1 MSTNTSSNANAT
13 PSRPQRAK
21 GIVLGL
27 GLSLGLGAMAWAWAT
42 ADLAL
47 GPAVAVPVP
56 PPLPAGPG
64 PEGPF
69 VPVAPELDR
78 VVSLKGAEAAEVPEV
93 GADVGRRAPDFTL
106 PDLDGTPIALSALR
120 GRAVVLNFWA
130 SYCPPCRRE
139 MSAMAEAARDFP
151 EVLFVGINVGEPPEV
166 AGAFARQV
174 GADYPILRDARGAV
188 AVAYRVANLPA
199 TFFLDE
205 EGVIVDRAF
214 RALSADELRESVRK
228 LRRNP
233 Q

>member
-1 MSTNTSSNANAT
+1 MDTSTSANADANT
-13 PSRPQRAK
+13 PGPRGAK
-21 GIVLGL
+21 GIVWAL
-27 GLSLGLGAMAWAWAT
+27 GLSLGLGAMGWAWAT

-47 GPAVAVPVP
+47 GPAVAVP
-56 PPLPAGPG
+56 PPLPAGRG
-64 PEGPF
+64 PEGRF

-139 MSAMAEAARDFP
+139 MPAMAEAARDFP